1 MSTASKRS
9 TFLTSNLPPSSANM
23 TQQRR
28 TSDCWLFAALKKHL
42 KVIHITSREEII
54 SRKAWRILHRRVRI
68 TCSPLAM
75 WYKTRGTI
83 FRKMRFRNKVHILS
97 YILCLVHFVICL
109 ALEMSVWW
117 DVSPNVLSLFK
128 RRAARQKQ
136 LAEYLELV
144 IMLQY
149 WRYELTELSLFVIAE
164 KPYWKQF
171 VLLGKWILLFVSHS
185 SVNCWYYLSYFNL

>member
-109 ALEMSVWW
+109 DLEMSVWW
-117 DVSPNVLSLFK
+117 DVSPNVLSAVQETCCSAETVGWVFRISHYVTILTIWTNWIITFRNCGETVLK
-128 RRAARQKQ
+128 TVC
-136 LAEYLELV
+136 LAGKMNTTLCVTLECKLL
-144 IMLQY
+144 I
-149 WRYELTELSLFVIAE
+149 LS
-164 KPYWKQF
+164 
-171 VLLGKWILLFVSHS
+171 VLL
-185 SVNCWYYLSYFNL
+185 